1 MGQGMNDRLLQGSCS
16 LALAGFLLAAIPP
29 ADASTDPSGDG
40 HAPFCRVIYEGES
53 DWSHAAKPAGL
64 EGWAE
69 RTVRMIYFRP
79 EDRPFR
85 PEVVDSMKTAIVQ
98 IQAFFAQQMREHG
111 HGDLTFQY
119 ETDPQGEPLVHRVDG
134 EHADEH
140 YVEHGGAVSEASRAF
155 GGARDIDLVVLD
167 LSLDVVPSPAGPAG
181 GIALVRHVHGQPF
194 GTAVVPASF
203 AWGTAAHEL
212 GHVFGLYHDFRDNT
226 NIMSYGSW
234 GRLSACNARLLTL
247 HPYCTPDVPWA
258 LESPTTAIDFTSPSG
273 YQAGS
278 SSIPV
283 RLGVGGS
290 AGLHQVTLY
299 GVTTPPH
306 FAAGNLEVL
315 AFRTFSG
322 ESSAAVDFDYD
333 GSVPS
338 DRLTSLSDPVVH
350 PLAVEAVDPYGR
362 RAVSGFVVHQLS
374 PLHVGSLEEPGA
386 VSALAFAP
394 EGTSF
399 ATTTGDSLFG
409 LWDAETREMV
419 ASFGDAPASS
429 VAFSPDGTTLA
440 TGSHDGKFG
449 LWDVSTQSLTATL
462 EGRPGIS
469 ASLAFSPDGAT
480 LAAVS
485 SNSTVTLWNLE
496 TETESAVLSHD
507 GLVSFVAFSPDGTT
521 IATATWSPRVHL
533 WDATGAHMAVLAGH
547 GEWVNG
553 LTFSPDGAT
562 LAASGTDGFVKLWDV
577 ATRRDVATLEHR
589 RIVRSMAFSPDGAT
603 LACASGYVV
612 RLWDAGTRVPIDVL
626 PDGAFVEAVDFSAD
640 GRTLV
645 SGTRKGV
652 ELWDASEW
660 LQPRPHGL
668 VMISGDGQ
676 EGAPGAV
683 LDSPLV
689 VEVQDQYGNA
699 LAAQPVR
706 FTVAQGDGRLDG
718 RFTVENTETDA
729 AGRAESRL
737 TLGPGPGA
745 ITVEARLHGSDPVV
759 FGAVAVEGPLP
770 PIGDD
775 PLKWHLPDG
784 ATARLGKGATGWG
797 RAPVVF
803 SPDGQLFAVATD
815 IGVWVYDAAT
825 ALELALLADASVT
838 SLAFSSGGGT
848 LAAGAG
854 TTVRLWDLAS
864 GENTATLEGH
874 DGGIRSVAFSPDDS
888 MVASASGTMVK
899 LWDAATGQETATL
912 DGLGGAVM
920 FLHGGATVGV
930 LTADGI
936 LRLWDVTSTPIRSFF
951 EVHLGWGPQWS
962 FPVAQM
968 AFSPDGVTLASGWG
982 ETIRLWDV
990 VAGTPLET
998 LDNETDITSVAFSP
1012 EGTTLAVGS
1021 RGEIKLWDVATRS
1034 VVTTFEARTGW
1045 MYHLVFSSD
1054 GSTLASGSSNTIKLW
1069 DVASGTVLA
1078 SVDHSTE
1085 VHPVEFSPGDASL
1098 VVRSSDG
1105 VLLLEVSTTNLA
1117 RLRGHTHAT
1126 GVNSLAFSHDGATL
1140 VTGSFLVANLWDI
1153 LTGRR
1158 VASATHPGEVTAVA
1172 SSPVE
1177 AVLAFGSY
1185 TIRLWDVERRLDIA
1199 SLEGPFDGDG
1209 VLSLAFSPEGATLAA
1224 GYQEGIIKLWDVART
1239 QAGLTLAGHTSG
1251 VRSVAFSPDGTIL
1264 ATGSVD
1270 ETLRLW
1276 DVEAGTEIALL
1287 EGHEGWV
1294 NSVAFSRDGTLA
1306 AAWGNTVRVWDAG
1319 TWEEAADPMRHGSW
1333 VNCVAFSPDGGT
1345 LAAGTLTSVLLRE
1358 SGTWRR
1364 LAAFEGHTGRINSVA
1379 YSPDGATLASGSRD
1393 GTVLLWDIAPEPRAL
1408 RRVSGDRQE
1417 GLPGALLAD
1426 SLVVEVRDQY
1436 GDLLEGAQVTFTAT
1450 TGGGTLT
1457 SATVMTDS
1465 MGRAATLLT
1474 LGSRQGR
1481 NTVVATVADVWRVT
1495 FRATGLPIPGT
1506 LTRFPGEE
1514 LEGPAG
1520 SALAEPFIV
1529 EVRDQVGSPLAGAV
1543 VTFSVTA
1550 GGGTLSVATDT
1561 TDAEGLAATLLT
1573 LGEELG
1579 ANSVVATVAGLEPV
1593 TFTATAEATPDF
1605 DGDGEVGFDDF
1616 FLFAEAWG
1624 GSDPRFDLDG
1634 SGSVDFADF
1643 FLFAEHFGQSARAK
1657 LMALA
1662 RERIGLPDGPLLQ
1675 QNAPNPFNNET
1686 VIAWFLLQPGPA
1698 RLDVFALNGQR
1709 VAVLASGHH
1718 KAGLHRLH
1726 WNGRDDQGRSLASG
1740 TYLYRLVTAQ
1750 EVWSRKLVLLR

>member
-1 MGQGMNDRLLQGSCS
+1 MNDQLLHGLRS
-16 LALAGFLLAAIPP
+16 LALGGFLLASIP
-29 ADASTDPSGDG
+29 ATEASTDPSNDG
-40 HAPFCRVIYEGES
+40 HVPFCRVIYEGETDHGPS
-53 DWSHAAKPAGL
+53 AKPGAL
-64 EGWAE
+64 MGWPE

-140 YVEHGGAVSEASRAF
+140 YVESGGAVSEARRTF
-155 GGARDIDLVVLD
+155 IGGRDIDLVVLD
-167 LSLDVVPSPAGPAG
+167 LSLEVIPSPAGPAG
-181 GIALVRHVHGQPF
+181 GIALVGPVHGQPF
-194 GTAVVPASF
+194 GAAVVPASF
-203 AWGTAAHEL
+203 AWGTAAHEM
-212 GHVFGLYHDFRDNT
+212 GHVFGLSHDFRDNT

-247 HPYCTPDVPWA
+247 HPYFNPDVPGA
-258 LESPTTAIDFTSPSG
+258 LGPPTTAIDFTSPAG

-299 GVTTPPH
+299 GVTNPPH

-315 AFRTFSG
+315 AFRAFSG
-322 ESSAAVDFDYD
+322 ESSAAVEFDYD

-338 DRLTSLSDPVVH
+338 ERLTSLSDPVVH
-350 PLAVEAVDPYGR
+350 PLGVEAVDQYGR
-362 RAVSGFVVHQLS
+362 RVVEGFVVHQLS
-374 PLHVGSLEEPGA
+374 PLHVGSLEEPGV

-399 ATTTGDSLFG
+399 ATTTNSLFG

-440 TGSHDGKFG
+440 TGSHDGKFR
-449 LWDVSTQSLTATL
+449 LWDVSTRSLTATL

-485 SNSTVTLWNLE
+485 SDSTVTLWNLE

-562 LAASGTDGFVKLWDV
+562 LAASGTDGLVKLWDV

-589 RIVRSMAFSPDGAT
+589 RIVRSMAFSPDGTT

-612 RLWDAGTRVPIDVL
+612 RIWDAGTRVPIDVL
-626 PDGAFVEAVDFSAD
+626 PDGEFVEAIDFSAD

-660 LQPRPHGL
+660 LQPRPHGV

-683 LDSPLV
+683 LESPLV

-729 AGRAESRL
+729 NGRAESRL

-770 PIGDD
+770 PGDGD
-775 PLKWHLPDG
+775 PLKWHLPDR

-797 RAPVVF
+797 DAPVVF
-803 SPDGQLFAVATD
+803 SPDGHRFAVATG
-815 IGVWVYDAAT
+815 IGIWVYDAAT
-825 ALELALLADASVT
+825 ARELALIADASVT

-854 TTVRLWDLAS
+854 TTVRLWDVAS
-864 GENTATLEGH
+864 GENTATLKGH
-874 DGGIRSVAFSPDDS
+874 DGGIRSVAFSPDGS

-899 LWDAATGQETATL
+899 LWNAATGQETATL

-930 LTADGI
+930 LTWDGI

-962 FPVAQM
+962 FPTTQM
-968 AFSPDGVTLASGWG
+968 AFSPDGVTLAAGWG
-982 ETIRLWDV
+982 QTIRLWDV
-990 VAGTPLET
+990 LAGTTLEA
-998 LDNETDITSVAFSP
+998 LDNGTDITSVAFSP
-1012 EGTTLAVGS
+1012 EGATLAVGS
-1021 RGEIKLWDVATRS
+1021 QGEIKLWDVATGS
-1034 VVTTFEARTGW
+1034 IVTTFEARTYW
-1045 MYHLVFSSD
+1045 MYYLGFSSD
-1054 GSTLASGSSNTIKLW
+1054 GSILVSGSSNTVKLW
-1069 DVASGTVLA
+1069 DVASGTELA

-1085 VHPVEFSPGDASL
+1085 VRPVGFSPGDASL

-1126 GVNSLAFSHDGATL
+1126 GVNSLAFSRDGATL
-1140 VTGSFLVANLWDI
+1140 ATGSFLVANLWDI
-1153 LTGRR
+1153 LTGRS
-1158 VASATHPGEVTAVA
+1158 VATATHPAEVTAVA
-1172 SSPVE
+1172 FSPVE

-1185 TIRLWDVERRLDIA
+1185 DDTIRLWDVERRGDIA
-1199 SLEGPFDGDG
+1199 SLEGPSDGDG

-1224 GYQEGIIKLWDVART
+1224 GYQQGIVKLWDVARA
-1239 QAGLTLAGHTSG
+1239 QAGLTLVGHMSQ
-1251 VRSVAFSPDGTIL
+1251 VRSVAFSPDGATL
-1264 ATGSVD
+1264 ASGSAD

-1276 DVEAGTEIALL
+1276 DVETGTEIALL
-1287 EGHEGWV
+1287 EGHDGSV

-1306 AAWGNTVRVWDAG
+1306 AAWGPTVRVWDAE

-1333 VNCVAFSPDGGT
+1333 GYAVAFSPDGT
-1345 LAAGTLTSVLLRE
+1345 NLAAGSGNTVLLRE
-1358 SGTWRR
+1358 TGTWRT
-1364 LAAFEGHTGRINSVA
+1364 LATFEGHTERINSLA
-1379 YSPDGATLASGSRD
+1379 FSPDGATLASGSRD

-1436 GDLLEGAQVTFTAT
+1436 GDLLEGAQVTFTVT
-1450 TGGGTLT
+1450 TGDGTLT
-1457 SATVMTDS
+1457 AATVMTDS

-1506 LTRFPGEE
+1506 LTRLSGEE

-1573 LGEELG
+1573 LGQELG

-1605 DGDGEVGFDDF
+1605 DGDGEVDFDDF
-1616 FLFAEAWG
+1616 FLFAEAFG
-1624 GSDPRFDLDG
+1624 GADPRFDLDA

-1643 FLFAEHFGQSARAK
+1643 FLFAESFGQPARAK

-1675 QNAPNPFNNET
+1675 QNAPNPFNSET
-1686 VIAWFLLQPGPA
+1686 VITWFLLSPGPA
-1698 RLDVFALNGQR
+1698 RLEVFALNGQR

-1718 KAGLHRLH
+1718 KAGLHRFH
-1726 WNGRDDQGRSLASG
+1726 WNGRDGQGRPLASG
-1740 TYLYRLVTAQ
+1740 TYLYRLVTA
-1750 EVWSRKLVLLR
+1750 EDVWARKLVLIR